1 MSAPL
6 NVVVLNGSPSFPS
19 KTAALAQAIVAELGS
34 RIPVEA
40 TSVNVAELVPFF
52 GDTYGDPRSP
62 VAAALDAI
70 SGADLLIAASPIY
83 KGSYTGL
90 FKHVVDLLSPSALL
104 GTPVLLVA
112 TGGTERHTL
121 ALEHQFRPLFG
132 FFQADTLPV
141 TIYGHDS
148 EFTDYQVSGES
159 LAGRIDKA
167 LTRAL
172 PFLSTEARDASLL
185 PVL

>member
-1 MSAPL
+1 MSASL

-19 KTAALAQAIVAELGS
+19 KTAALGQEIVTRLAAHV
-34 RIPVEA
+34 PVA
-40 TSVNVAELVPFF
+40 ASTVNVAELVPFF

-62 VAAALDAI
+62 VAAALETIAA
-70 SGADLLIAASPIY
+70 ADLLIAASPIY

-104 GTPVLLVA
+104 GKPVLLVA
-112 TGGTERHTL
+112 TGGSERHTL

-148 EFTDYQVSGES
+148 EFTDYQVTGEGLDS
-159 LAGRIDKA
+159 RIDKA
-167 LTRAL
+167 IARAL
-172 PFLSTEARDASLL
+172 PFLSADAREATLL
-185 PVL
+185 PVI